1 MRLEVNAGL
10 GSAVGMTCQAQSR
23 LEVLPP
29 LDRPAAC
36 YAPVVPA
43 VAKTSRTSRST
54 VIPMRKVPA
63 LAAPI
68 PAQASAASNAADARQ
83 RAMFLVLCFVWGT
96 TWLAMKVGIATVPP
110 GVFAGT
116 RWTAAGLA
124 LLLWRLARGAPVRV
138 PFRLRLR
145 LVLVATLMVSLNQV
159 IQLYG
164 LRFVPAGLAAVLSSA
179 LTPISLLGFSVMLA
193 QERFH
198 WRQAAAMVVGVAGI
212 LVLFGPQAL
221 EGTLSLREALGAT
234 GVIVGCLCYS
244 FGSVLARP
252 LMRTMPPAEVAAVTN
267 LVGGALL
274 LIVALAVEPGAITA
288 LTGQWWGWPA
298 FLGWLWLLLPGSL
311 GATVIYFLLVRDW
324 GASRTGTYAFVSP
337 VVAVVIG
344 MWLLGERVTPSD
356 VVGIVLMLSAA
367 GLVLRR

>member
-1 MRLEVNAGL
+1 
-10 GSAVGMTCQAQSR
+10 
-23 LEVLPP
+23 
-29 LDRPAAC
+29 
-36 YAPVVPA
+36 
-43 VAKTSRTSRST
+43 
-54 VIPMRKVPA
+54 
-63 LAAPI
+63 
-68 PAQASAASNAADARQ
+68 
-83 RAMFLVLCFVWGT
+83 MFLVLCFVWGT

-124 LLLWRLARGAPVRV
+124 LFVWRLARGAPVRV
-138 PFRLRLR
+138 PFRLRVR
-145 LVLVATLMVSLNQV
+145 LVVVAVLMISLNQV

-179 LTPISLLGFSVMLA
+179 LTPISLLVFSVMLG

-198 WRQAAAMVVGVAGI
+198 WRQAAAMALGAAGI
-212 LVLFGPQAL
+212 LVLFGPEAL
-221 EGTLSLREALGAT
+221 QGTLSWREVLGAT

-274 LIVALAVEPGAITA
+274 LVAALAVEPGAVAA
-288 LTGQWWGWPA
+288 LGGHWGWPA
-298 FLGWLWLLLPGSL
+298 FLSWLWLLLPGSL

-344 MWLLGERVTPSD
+344 MWLFGERVTPSD

-367 GLVLRR
+367 GMVLRR